1 MLSIVSSSIVLVI
14 LSFLAQAPAE
24 AFVIGP
30 SLSSRSMAASSTTT
44 SLFSSTKDGETEVE
58 KLLRMARELR
68 QQAEQDE
75 QEIHNSLHA
84 KKEQKDSETDALIAT
99 LFDGSTPIMKK
110 LSERKCCTETLL
122 RIVDRLFER
131 ECKARGLEQVVSSH
145 HHDQNT
151 LQFKRVKTG
160 QINQADLDATTV
172 MMDDLLDACAQLDDK
187 FKKDQEARGEVHV
200 THLDREHWNA
210 GELANLVD
218 SHIRGLRREHDE
230 QFQKRQQEFFEAQR
244 RKDLPKDGKDGEFM
258 NRKLR

>member
-99 LFDGSTPIMKK
+99 LFDGTPIMKK